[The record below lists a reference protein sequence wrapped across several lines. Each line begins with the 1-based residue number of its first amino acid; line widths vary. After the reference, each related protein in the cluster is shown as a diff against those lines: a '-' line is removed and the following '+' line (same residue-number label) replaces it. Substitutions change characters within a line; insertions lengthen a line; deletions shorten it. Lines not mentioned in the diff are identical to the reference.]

1 MPSWYDIKK
10 LNISELKD
18 NTNLNDYYSLSE
30 ISENSKKISEILDQE
45 TEELKNSK
53 KVFIGGFS

>member
-30 ISENSKKISEILDQE
+30 ISENSKKISEILD
-45 TEELKNSK
+45 
-53 KVFIGGFS
+53 